1 MRAMKRTVSVLLSLM
16 LVLGMVTMGISVAG
30 AAETNTISVTS
41 NIAATKTQT
50 YTADSG
56 QVTVSY
62 SLQAG
67 KRIVDGQ
74 GVITYDTA
82 VLKLADSNTKATFF
96 PNLSGGMEVVNL
108 EKSDGRIPFN
118 FSNLNTYDFSTSQV
132 LVSVVFDVIGS
143 GDTTVNLNM
152 DCLTATNTT
161 SGQATDASQ
170 DAVIIGNGVNDTS
183 AYSASA
189 EEKVDGDEVDPSVF
203 IQSVKVALEG
213 KIGLNYYF
221 YQKPA
226 GYEDKEITVRFNG
239 PELNAGEN
247 ITKAVS
253 SMKTA
258 TTKSGIKCYVHTY
271 NLYADM
277 MTQPVEVQIFADG
290 EYVTSHT
297 ISVKEWSEENLPN
310 YEASNPDAAKLIKDM
325 LNYGAAVQV
334 MFGSYMDSPLP
345 NANINYALVPI
356 TADTIQIPAGLNQA
370 PDLSGIGLKWKK
382 MSAELKDGT
391 AIRIYGSLTN
401 EALFNA
407 KNTVT
412 ITSAVEKDETITL
425 SGSGAT
431 KMGVKDNIASDRLD
445 EVYTF
450 NFANGATYK
459 TSVMSYVKGL
469 LESRSDEQN
478 VVNICSAMYWYNQ
491 SANKVFA

>member
-1 MRAMKRTVSVLLSLM
+1 MRAIKRTVSVLLSLM
-16 LVLGMVTMGISVAG
+16 LVLGMVTMGISVAS
-30 AAETNTISVTS
+30 AAENTISATS
-41 NIAATKTQT
+41 NIAATATQT
-50 YTADSG
+50 YTAGSG
-56 QVTVSY
+56 QVTVNY
-62 SLQAG
+62 SLQSP

-74 GVITYDTA
+74 GVITYDTN
-82 VLKLADSNTKATFF
+82 VLKLADCNTKNTFY
-96 PNLSGGMEVVNL
+96 PNLSGGMVVVNL
-108 EKSDGRIPFN
+108 DKTDGRIPFN
-118 FSNLNTYDFSTSQV
+118 FSNLNTYDFSTSKV
-132 LVSVVFDVIGS
+132 MVSVVFDVIGS
-143 GDTTVNLNM
+143 GNTTVNLNM

-161 SGQATDASQ
+161 SGQATDAAQ
-170 DAVIIGNGVNDTS
+170 DVIIIGNGVNDQS

-189 EEKVDGDEVDPSVF
+189 EETISGNEVDPSVF

-239 PELNAGEN
+239 PELNADEN

-253 SMKTA
+253 SMFTA
-258 TTKSGIKCYVHTY
+258 VKSGYKCYVHTY

-277 MTQPVEVQIFADG
+277 MAQPVEVQIFADG
-290 EYVTSHT
+290 EYVTSQT
-297 ISVKEWSEENLPN
+297 ISVKEWSEENLTK
-310 YEASNPDAAKLIKDM
+310 YEALNPDAAKLIKDM

-334 MFGSYMDSPLP
+334 MFDSYMDSPLP

-356 TADTIQIPAGLNQA
+356 TADTIQISAGLNQA
-370 PDLSGIGLKWKK
+370 PDLSGIGLKWTK

-407 KNTVT
+407 NNTVT
-412 ITSAVEKDETITL
+412 ITSAVDNETITL
-425 SGSGAT
+425 NGSGTT

-469 LESRSDEQN
+469 LESRSGEQN

>member
-1 MRAMKRTVSVLLSLM
+1 MRAIKRTVSVLLSLM
-16 LVLGMVTMGISVAG
+16 LVLGMVTMGISVAS
-30 AAETNTISVTS
+30 AAENTISATS
-41 NIAATKTQT
+41 NIAATATQT
-50 YTADSG
+50 YTAGSG
-56 QVTVSY
+56 QVTVNY
-62 SLQAG
+62 SLQSP

-74 GVITYDTA
+74 GVITYDTN
-82 VLKLADSNTKATFF
+82 VLKLADCNTKNTFY
-96 PNLSGGMEVVNL
+96 PNLSGGMGVVNL
-108 EKSDGRIPFN
+108 DKTDGRIPFN
-118 FSNLNTYDFSTSQV
+118 FSNLNTYDFSTSKV
-132 LVSVVFDVIGS
+132 MVSVVFDVIGS
-143 GDTTVNLNM
+143 GNTTVNLNM
-152 DCLTATNTT
+152 DCLTGTTTT
-161 SGQATDASQ
+161 SGQATDAAQ
-170 DAVIIGNGVNDTS
+170 DVIIIGNGVNDQS

-189 EEKVDGDEVDPSVF
+189 EETISGNEVDPSVF

-239 PELNAGEN
+239 PELNADEN

-253 SMKTA
+253 SMFTA
-258 TTKSGIKCYVHTY
+258 VKSGYKCYVHTY

-277 MTQPVEVQIFADG
+277 MAQPVEVQIFADG
-290 EYVTSHT
+290 EYVTSQT
-297 ISVKEWSEENLPN
+297 ISVKEWSEENLPK
-310 YEASNPDAAKLIKDM
+310 YEALNPDAAKLIKDM

-334 MFGSYMDSPLP
+334 MFDSYMDSPLP

-370 PDLSGIGLKWKK
+370 PDLSGIGLKWTK

-407 KNTVT
+407 NNTVT
-412 ITSAVEKDETITL
+412 ITSAVDNETITL
-425 SGSGAT
+425 NGSGTT

-469 LESRSDEQN
+469 LESRSGEQN

>member
-1 MRAMKRTVSVLLSLM
+1 MRAIKRTVSVLLSLM
-16 LVLGMVTMGISVAG
+16 LVLGMVTMGISVAS
-30 AAETNTISVTS
+30 AAENTISATS
-41 NIAATKTQT
+41 NIAATATQT
-50 YTADSG
+50 YTAGSG
-56 QVTVSY
+56 QVTVNY
-62 SLQAG
+62 SLQSP

-74 GVITYDTA
+74 GVITYDTN
-82 VLKLADSNTKATFF
+82 VLKLADCNTKNTFY
-96 PNLSGGMEVVNL
+96 PNLSGGMVVVNL
-108 EKSDGRIPFN
+108 DKTDGRIPFN
-118 FSNLNTYDFSTSQV
+118 FSNLNTYDFSTSKV
-132 LVSVVFDVIGS
+132 MVSVVFDVIGS
-143 GDTTVNLNM
+143 GNTTVNLNM

-161 SGQATDASQ
+161 SGQATDAAQ
-170 DAVIIGNGVNDTS
+170 DVIIIGNGVNDQS

-189 EEKVDGDEVDPSVF
+189 EETISGNEVDPSVF

-239 PELNAGEN
+239 PELNADEN

-253 SMKTA
+253 SMFTA
-258 TTKSGIKCYVHTY
+258 VKSGYKCYVHTY

-277 MTQPVEVQIFADG
+277 MAQPVEVQIFADG
-290 EYVTSHT
+290 EYVTSQT
-297 ISVKEWSEENLPN
+297 ISVKEWSEENLTK
-310 YEASNPDAAKLIKDM
+310 YEALNPDAAKLIKDM

-334 MFGSYMDSPLP
+334 MFDSYMDSPLP

-370 PDLSGIGLKWKK
+370 PDLSGIGLKWTK

-407 KNTVT
+407 NNTVT
-412 ITSAVEKDETITL
+412 ITSAVDNETITL
-425 SGSGAT
+425 NGSGTT

-469 LESRSDEQN
+469 LESRSGEQN

>member
-16 LVLGMVTMGISVAG
+16 LVLGMVTMGISVAS
-30 AAETNTISVTS
+30 AAETNTISATS

-108 EKSDGRIPFN
+108 EKADGRIPFN

-152 DCLTATNTT
+152 DCLTATTTT
-161 SGQATDASQ
+161 SGQATDSSQ
-170 DAVIIGNGVNDTS
+170 DAVIIGNGINDQS
-183 AYSASA
+183 EYSASA
-189 EEKVDGDEVDPSVF
+189 EETVEGDEVDPSVF
-203 IQSVKVALEG
+203 VWNVGVALEG

-221 YQKPA
+221 YKNPV
-226 GYEDKEITVRFNG
+226 GYEGKEITVRFNG
-239 PELNAGEN
+239 PELNTAEN
-247 ITKAVS
+247 VTKPLS
-253 SMKTA
+253 SMESIVRNKIELY
-258 TTKSGIKCYVHTY
+258 KYTY

-277 MTQPVEVQIFADG
+277 MSQPVEVQFYADG

-297 ISVKEWSEENLPN
+297 ISVKEWAEKNLPK
-310 YEASNPDAAKLIKDM
+310 YESSNPNTAKLVKDM

-334 MFGSYMDSPLP
+334 MFNSYTDNLP

-356 TADTIQIPAGLNQA
+356 TANTIQVPAGLDVTPN
-370 PDLSGIGLKWKK
+370 LSSIGLSWYR
-382 MSAELKDGT
+382 MTAELKDGT
-391 AIRIYGSLTN
+391 AIRLNCNVTDNNLY
-401 EALFNA
+401 NA
-407 KNTVT
+407 NKNVTVT
-412 ITSAVEKDETITL
+412 SAFDSENVSFINGS
-425 SGSGAT
+425 SGR
-431 KMGVKDNIASDRLD
+431 KVVMKDNIASDRLD

-450 NFANGATYK
+450 TFGNGATYK
-459 TSVMSYVKGL
+459 TTVMSYVKSL
-469 LESRSDEQN
+469 LASHSTEEKY
-478 VVNICSAMYWYNQ
+478 VNICSAMYWYNQ
-491 SANKVFA
+491 SANTVFA

>member
-30 AAETNTISVTS
+30 AAETNTISATS
-41 NIAATKTQT
+41 NIAATATQT
-50 YTADSG
+50 YTAGSG

-74 GVITYDTA
+74 GVITYDTN
-82 VLKLADSNTKATFF
+82 VLKLAAGNTKSTFY
-96 PNLSGGMEVVNL
+96 PNMSGGMEVVNL
-108 EKSDGRIPFN
+108 EKTDGRIPFN
-118 FSNLNTYDFSTSQV
+118 FSNLNTYDFSTSKV

-161 SGQATDASQ
+161 SGQATNAAQ

-189 EEKVDGDEVDPSVF
+189 EEKVEGDEVDPSVF
-203 IQSVKVALEG
+203 IQSVSVALEG

-239 PELNAGEN
+239 PELNSDEN

-258 TTKSGIKCYVHTY
+258 TKSGHKCYVHTY

-277 MTQPVEVQIFADG
+277 MAQPVEVQIFADG

-297 ISVKEWSEENLPN
+297 ISVKEWSEENLPR
-310 YEASNPDAAKLIKDM
+310 YEAANADAAKLIKDM

-334 MFGSYMDSPLP
+334 MFNSYMDSPLP

-412 ITSAVEKDETITL
+412 ITSAVAEDETITL

-450 NFANGATYK
+450 KFANGATYK

-469 LESRSDEQN
+469 LESRSGEQN

-491 SANKVFA
+491 SANKVFV

>member
-16 LVLGMVTMGISVAG
+16 LVLGMVTMGISVAS
-30 AAETNTISVTS
+30 AAENTISATS
-41 NIAATKTQT
+41 NIAATATQT
-50 YTADSG
+50 YTAGSG
-56 QVTVSY
+56 QVTVNY
-62 SLQAG
+62 SLQSP

-74 GVITYDTA
+74 GVITYDTN
-82 VLKLADSNTKATFF
+82 VLKLADCNTKNTFY
-96 PNLSGGMEVVNL
+96 PNLSGGMGVVNL
-108 EKSDGRIPFN
+108 DKTDGRIPFN
-118 FSNLNTYDFSTSQV
+118 FSNLNTYDFSTSKV
-132 LVSVVFDVIGS
+132 MVSVVFDVIGS
-143 GDTTVNLNM
+143 GNTTVNLNM

-161 SGQATDASQ
+161 SGQATDAAQ
-170 DAVIIGNGVNDTS
+170 DVIIIGNGVNDQS

-189 EEKVDGDEVDPSVF
+189 EETISGNEVDPSVF

-239 PELNAGEN
+239 PELNADEN

-253 SMKTA
+253 SMFTA
-258 TTKSGIKCYVHTY
+258 VKSGYKCYVHTY

-277 MTQPVEVQIFADG
+277 MAQPVEVQIFADG
-290 EYVTSHT
+290 EYVTSQT
-297 ISVKEWSEENLPN
+297 ISVKEWSEENLPK
-310 YEASNPDAAKLIKDM
+310 YEALNPDAAKLIKDM

-334 MFGSYMDSPLP
+334 MFDSYMDSPLP

-370 PDLSGIGLKWKK
+370 PDLSGIGLKWTK

-407 KNTVT
+407 NNTVT
-412 ITSAVEKDETITL
+412 ITSAVDNETITL
-425 SGSGAT
+425 NGSGTT

-469 LESRSDEQN
+469 LESRSGEQN

>member
-1 MRAMKRTVSVLLSLM
+1 MRAIKRTVSVLLSLM
-16 LVLGMVTMGISVAG
+16 LVLGMVTMGISVAS
-30 AAETNTISVTS
+30 AAENTISATS
-41 NIAATKTQT
+41 NIAATATQT
-50 YTADSG
+50 YTAGSG
-56 QVTVSY
+56 QVTVNY
-62 SLQAG
+62 SLQSP

-74 GVITYDTA
+74 GVITYDTN
-82 VLKLADSNTKATFF
+82 VLKLADCNTKNTFY
-96 PNLSGGMEVVNL
+96 PNLSGGMVVVNL
-108 EKSDGRIPFN
+108 DKTDGRIPFN
-118 FSNLNTYDFSTSQV
+118 FSNLNTYDFSTSKV
-132 LVSVVFDVIGS
+132 MVSVVFDVIGS
-143 GDTTVNLNM
+143 GNTTVNLNM

-161 SGQATDASQ
+161 SGQATDAAQ
-170 DAVIIGNGVNDTS
+170 DVIIIGNGVNDQS

-189 EEKVDGDEVDPSVF
+189 EETISGNEVDPSVF

-239 PELNAGEN
+239 PELNADEN

-253 SMKTA
+253 SMFTA
-258 TTKSGIKCYVHTY
+258 VKSGYKCYVHTY

-277 MTQPVEVQIFADG
+277 MAQPVEVQIFADG
-290 EYVTSHT
+290 EYVTSQT
-297 ISVKEWSEENLPN
+297 ISVKEWSEENLPK
-310 YEASNPDAAKLIKDM
+310 YEALNPDAAKLIKDM

-334 MFGSYMDSPLP
+334 MFDSYMDSPLP

-370 PDLSGIGLKWKK
+370 PDLSGIGLKWTK

-407 KNTVT
+407 NNTVT
-412 ITSAVEKDETITL
+412 ITSAVDNETITL
-425 SGSGAT
+425 NGSGTT

-469 LESRSDEQN
+469 LESRSGEQN